1 MLATHPGVGAALGRH
16 SMLSYRAGR
25 RQGPRMELN
34 EPVIWTVSRAMNR
47 GSSNTSATGRVG
59 RAGMFTV
66 LVVAVGFGP
75 DWVDSAIAPL
85 SSYSIRSGKA
95 AAHDEDRDSASTVAG
110 WGQVGSAMDGA
121 PAPFLLADAGSSPGT
136 EQLEASL
143 GLKRSER
150 RLIQSGLASQG
161 FDPGPV
167 DELFGP
173 ATRAAI
179 EAWQRAQ
186 RHRATGWLTESE
198 AIGLKAL
205 GEARHH
211 ERMSR
216 TSGSGFRDCDHCPE
230 MVIVPAGSFL
240 MGSPPDEAER
250 DEDEGP
256 RRRVTIP
263 SPFAVGKYEVTRWE
277 FVRFV
282 EATGARW
289 RIPAGSTTTVRGM
302 SVRVGVLSI
311 V

>member
-1 MLATHPGVGAALGRH
+1 M
-16 SMLSYRAGR
+16 
-25 RQGPRMELN
+25 
-34 EPVIWTVSRAMNR
+34 
-47 GSSNTSATGRVG
+47 
-59 RAGMFTV
+59 
-66 LVVAVGFGP
+66 
-75 DWVDSAIAPL
+75 
-85 SSYSIRSGKA
+85 
-95 AAHDEDRDSASTVAG
+95 
-110 WGQVGSAMDGA
+110 
-121 PAPFLLADAGSSPGT
+121 
-136 EQLEASL
+136 
-143 GLKRSER
+143 
-150 RLIQSGLASQG
+150 IQSGLASQG

-282 EATGARW
+282 EATGRSMADPCWEYDDGAWDERSSRRPVDCVSWEDARAYVGW
-289 RIPAGSTTTVRGM
+289 LSRETGRRYRLPSEAEWEFAARAGSTGPFHYGPTISTDQANYDGDFSYGSGRKGIFRDETVSRREFCSEWIRTARRAWECLGVGRGLLA
-302 SVRVGVLSI
+302 RAL
-311 V
+311 